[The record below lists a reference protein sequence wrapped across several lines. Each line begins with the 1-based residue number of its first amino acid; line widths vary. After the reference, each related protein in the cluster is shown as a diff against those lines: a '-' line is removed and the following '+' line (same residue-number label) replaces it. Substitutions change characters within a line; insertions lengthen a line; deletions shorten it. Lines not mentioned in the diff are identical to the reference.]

1 MWSEDGFAVGG
12 AGEPGETGADT
23 VGPVLSTEAV
33 SCEELLAKRVGWA
46 TVVAAA
52 GVSAEPGPT
61 SVGTAKTEAKA
72 LSAARKL
79 ARGRDSD

>member
-1 MWSEDGFAVGG
+1 MRSKNGFAVGG

-23 VGPVLSTEAV
+23 VGPVVSTESV
-33 SCEELLAKRVGWA
+33 PRMELLEKEVGWA

-52 GVSAEPGPT
+52 GASAKPVPT

-72 LSAARKL
+72 SSGVGNARP
-79 ARGRDSD
+79 RPG